1 MRRLLVGLL
10 LGGLVIPAMAL
21 KPVGVQEFEET
32 IEASKSLSD
41 GALSHKIDGLEL
53 TERLSAVRFAALT
66 SAMPGKRSQQSLMRL
81 ADESAFLPIAASD
94 VEDKPAPEIHEMNEI
109 FSRAVLFAKAMYPR
123 LPNFFATRDAVQF
136 LEMKPV
142 NSDGEERMA
151 IYDRLHP
158 IGTSNEIMLY
168 RDRKEVVENVP
179 GKRKRQVTGE
189 GGGLVTRGL
198 FGPIVGMLLNDSM
211 HGAVTWLR
219 WERGKDTPLATYRFV
234 VPQERSHYEVE
245 FCCFRSFSGMNNDF
259 KRFSAYH
266 GEIAIDPVSG
276 AILRLMIVADMEAL
290 DPVRKSGILVDYEPM
305 DIGGSSYVCPTRSV
319 SMLVAYKQGQN
330 MQETTMTDA
339 RYLDYHRFGTES
351 TIITDLPEDAH

>member
-1 MRRLLVGLL
+1 MRRLLIGLL
-10 LGGLVIPAMAL
+10 LWGLVIPAMAL

-32 IEASKSLSD
+32 MTASKGLSD
-41 GALSHKIDGLEL
+41 SALSHKIDGMEL
-53 TERLSAVRFAALT
+53 TERLSGARFTALY
-66 SAMPGKRSQQSLMRL
+66 SALPGKRSQESLMRL
-81 ADESAFLPIAASD
+81 ADMSAFLPIAASD
-94 VEDKPAPEIHEMNEI
+94 VEDKPAPTIQEMNEI
-109 FSRAVLFAKAMYPR
+109 FGRAVQFVKEMYPR

-136 LEMKPV
+136 MENKPV
-142 NSDGEERMA
+142 NSNGEERMA

-158 IGTSNEIMLY
+158 IGSTNEIMLY

-179 GKRKRQVTGE
+179 GKQKRHVTGE

-198 FGPIVGMLLNDSM
+198 FGPIIGMLLNDAS
-211 HGAVTWLR
+211 HGSVRWVR
-219 WERGKDTPLATYRFV
+219 WERSKDGPLAIYGFTV
-234 VPQERSHYEVE
+234 SQERSHYEVE
-245 FCCFRSFSGMNNDF
+245 FCCFPSFSGMNKEF

-266 GEIAIDPVSG
+266 GEVAVDTVTG

-305 DIGGSSYVCPTRSV
+305 EIGGNSYVCPTRSV

-330 MQETTMTDA
+330 IQETTMTDA